1 MHLYQTQDK
10 FGFWKDRS
18 QMKRPGQPVEVAPCY
33 VLLASEDGSYIS
45 GQTLHPNGGTV
56 VNA

>member
-1 MHLYQTQDK
+1 MIES
-10 FGFWKDRS
+10 WK
-18 QMKRPGQPVEVAPCY
+18 QMATMKRPGQPCEVAPCY
-33 VLLASEDGSYIS
+33 VFLASEDASYVS

>member
-1 MHLYQTQDK
+1 MIDE
-10 FGFWKDRS
+10 WKS
-18 QMKRPGQPVEVAPCY
+18 EAAMKRPGQPCEVAPCY

-56 VNA
+56 VSG